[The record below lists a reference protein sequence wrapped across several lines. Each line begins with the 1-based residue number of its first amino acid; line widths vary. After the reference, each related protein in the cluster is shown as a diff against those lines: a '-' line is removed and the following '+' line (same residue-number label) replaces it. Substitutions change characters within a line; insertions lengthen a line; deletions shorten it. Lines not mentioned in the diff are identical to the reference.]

1 MKDWEQPIK
10 KTMLLHNKYEVFYGN
25 DFPKKRR
32 NAGFKCTKPRP
43 PWLSVKWVEMNFEES
58 FLSSGY
64 CFFSLGISWN
74 KTCTKDMKLT
84 ESCENDHAWK

>member
-1 MKDWEQPIK
+1 
-10 KTMLLHNKYEVFYGN
+10 MLLHNKYEVFYGN
-25 DFPKKRR
+25 DFPKKTR